1 MNQVWQQDFVSWT
14 AEEQRAWGR
23 QFAAFY
29 ERVKADLA
37 EAERAEMSRDGTQ
50 RVVVVG
56 MGATKEGRSAMPTTN
71 DQMRRAAD
79 RIIDALPLETS
90 DDYADA
96 LRTIALAV
104 GGIVT
109 ACQAPAADEGTA
121 KIIDYLVR
129 QTIFVMREGEGEKT
143 EIQVPDRS
151 KLPVAG

>member
-1 MNQVWQQDFVSWT
+1 
-14 AEEQRAWGR
+14 
-23 QFAAFY
+23 
-29 ERVKADLA
+29 
-37 EAERAEMSRDGTQ
+37 
-50 RVVVVG
+50 
-56 MGATKEGRSAMPTTN
+56 MPTTN

-109 ACQAPAADEGTA
+109 ACQAPPADEGTA